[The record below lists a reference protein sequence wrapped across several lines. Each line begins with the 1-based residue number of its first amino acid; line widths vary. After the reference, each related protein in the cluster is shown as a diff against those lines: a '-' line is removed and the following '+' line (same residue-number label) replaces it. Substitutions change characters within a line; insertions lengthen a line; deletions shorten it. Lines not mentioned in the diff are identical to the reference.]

1 MPLYDYHC
9 PHCRTEFERL
19 VSYNKA
25 HEVTCPSCGHA
36 YAQRQ
41 VSKIAALRNNEG
53 SSWGDN
59 SSCATGTT
67 AGG

>member
-25 HEVTCPSCGHA
+25 HEVTCPSCGHV
-36 YAQRQ
+36 YAQRCI
-41 VSKIAALRNNEG
+41 SKIAALRNNEG
-53 SSWGDN
+53 SNWSDN
-59 SSCATGTT
+59 SCAPGTSSTG
-67 AGG
+67 G